1 MLLDHE
7 LKLLETKGYEEVKAL
22 LDEWSQVRTN
32 MHTSIDQAKIFLP
45 NYFFIADPG
54 VGLSYLVHVISEHLF
69 CLGIIPF
76 SNTQKYIEFL
86 LEYDENP
93 QTFKSFERLY
103 NLLEHGLSQYGQ
115 PFAGVLMIH
124 ITEWIQKGEYTSEKF
139 HRFLDYL
146 TQRDDIQM
154 IIFVSESSRHTDN
167 QMTESLI
174 SKKIRIRKVRIS
186 TSPAE
191 VLLEKLVDL
200 VKTLG
205 IEIEA
210 DGKDVL
216 LNTIRKAMKSHS
228 FNGMFTI
235 KSLAKDIV
243 YETYRK
249 KDMKQTPLTAQDLS
263 MFDVNG
269 SWLKQLDFKL

>member
-1 MLLDHE
+1 MFLDHE
-7 LKLLETKGYEEVKAL
+7 LKLLETQGYEEVKAL
-22 LDEWSQVRTN
+22 LDEWSLVRKN
-32 MHTSIDQAKIFLP
+32 MHANIDLAKIFLP

-54 VGLSYLVHVISEHLF
+54 VGLSHLVNVISEHLF
-69 CLGIIPF
+69 SLGIIPF

-86 LEYDENP
+86 LEYDENS

-154 IIFVSESSRHTDN
+154 IIFVSESSRHVDN
-167 QMTESLI
+167 QATESLI
-174 SKKIRIRKVRIS
+174 SEKLRIRTVRIS

-191 VLLEKLVDL
+191 VLLEKLVYL
-200 VKTLG
+200 ISNLG
-205 IEIEA
+205 IEIEE
-210 DGKDVL
+210 DGKALL
-216 LNTIRKAMKSHS
+216 LNTIQHAMKSRS
-228 FNGMFTI
+228 FNGMLTI
-235 KSLAKDIV
+235 KSLAKDIA
-243 YETYRK
+243 YETYRQK
-249 KDMKQTPLTAQDLS
+249 NMKQTPLTAKDLV
-263 MFDVNG
+263 MFDVKG
-269 SWLKQLDFKL
+269 SWLKQLDYKL